1 MSCRS
6 PILVRRLVPKILALT
21 AVARSLRDRSAI
33 ADTFVVATCAAF
45 VPVSVVRSSVATSS
59 ARDELIDLVE
69 GSLEG
74 LNPGF

>member
-1 MSCRS
+1 MPGRS

-33 ADTFVVATCAAF
+33 ADTFVVATCAALF
-45 VPVSVVRSSVATSS
+45 PVSVVRSSVATSS
-59 ARDELIDLVE
+59 ARDELIAE